1 MGKHGEVQRME
12 TQIKRINRN
21 LILGWFLIVVVL
33 MVSYIGEVAKNDRTV
48 PYLAVFSLITI
59 LPMLGVAVGYFKNKE
74 SENLRYY
81 VVLGYFLMYIFVML
95 TGSTTLVFTYILPLL
110 AFIVLYHDPQLVL
123 GSGIIA
129 TVINCVSIFMKYR
142 RGDIESILTKDT
154 EIQMALLL
162 LCILAAFLATRIYDS
177 IYKANVAYTQELSEQ
192 REELYQQAEELEALN
207 GELNKYSDELL
218 VKNEKMREMTMQ
230 TIMTIA
236 NTIDAKDEYT
246 RGHSRRVAEYSVA
259 IAMEMGLD
267 PEQVADIRFIG
278 LLHDI
283 GKIGVPDSVLNKPG
297 KLSNEEYQLMK
308 DHTVTG
314 GEILKDITMIEGL
327 DVGAKYHHERYDGKG
342 YPEGLKGEEIPLIA
356 RIIGVA
362 DAYDAMTSNR
372 IYRRHLEADKVLAE
386 LKKGN
391 GTQFDP
397 QACDVMIKLVE
408 EDRLPKFNMDNDS
421 AEIRQTTQILTR
433 VIDKAEETA
442 QEEIQMDE
450 LTGTLSRGQGV
461 SVMQDQISKY
471 GTGSLFIFDID
482 NFRKINETEGF
493 MVGDK
498 YLRILS
504 DKVKRITEEEVVSRF
519 GADEFVV
526 YMPLIDSAEDAEK
539 VARTFI
545 EEIKELMA
553 RDPSVSKLSVSI
565 GITQIATEKDR
576 VMVSYENAS
585 KALFVAK
592 QYGGCNYFCHRLDK
606 IDDDDVAVANSS
618 DLEYLVEALRDKKHM
633 DATTEYSIPEFAR
646 IYDFINGIIE
656 KNDGNVH
663 IVLFTLRDIGDVSV
677 EEHDEVMGYL
687 ERAIAG
693 AIMNV
698 GEAAKYTNMQYVVLL
713 INMDETQTKQII
725 NRILADFYR
734 SYDRKNVEVHYDAA
748 DLRESRE

>member
-1 MGKHGEVQRME
+1 ME

-21 LILGWFLIVVVL
+21 LILGWLLIVVIL
-33 MVSYIGEVAKNDRTV
+33 FVSYVGEVMKGDRDL
-48 PYLAVFSLITI
+48 PYLAIFSMITI
-59 LPMLGVAVGYFKNKE
+59 LPMACVAAIYLKNKD
-74 SENLRYY
+74 SEDLRYY
-81 VVLGYFLMYIFVML
+81 VVIGYFMMYIFVML
-95 TGSTTLVFTYILPLL
+95 TGSTALVFTYILPFL
-110 AFIVLYHDPQLVL
+110 AFIVLYHDPKIVL

-129 TVINCVSIFMKYR
+129 TVVNCAHIFMRLK
-142 RGDIESILTKDT
+142 RGEIESFLVKDT
-154 EIQMALLL
+154 EIQLALLFV
-162 LCILAAFLATRIYDS
+162 CIVAAFLAARIYDS
-177 IYKANVAYTQELSEQ
+177 IYQTNVAYNKDLLDQK
-192 REELYQQAEELEALN
+192 EELYQQAEELEAMN

-218 VKNEKMREMTMQ
+218 VKNEQMRQMTMQ

-259 IAMEMGLD
+259 IAREMGLSE
-267 PEQVADIRFIG
+267 EQVADIRFIG

-308 DHTVTG
+308 DHTVIG
-314 GEILKDITMIEGL
+314 GEILKDITMIPDL

-372 IYRRHLEADKVLAE
+372 IYRRHLAADKVLNE

-397 QACDVMIKLVE
+397 NACDAMIKLVE
-408 EDRLPKFNMDNDS
+408 EDRLPNFSLENES
-421 AEIRQTTQILTR
+421 AEIKQTTQILTR

-442 QEEIQMDE
+442 LEEVQMDE
-450 LTGTLSRGQGV
+450 LTGTLSRGQGI
-461 SVMQDQISKY
+461 SMMQEEIGKY

-498 YLRILS
+498 YLRIMS
-504 DKVKRITEEEVVSRF
+504 DKVKHIMEDEVVSRF

-526 YMPLIDSAEDAEK
+526 YLPKIDSAEEAED
-539 VARTFI
+539 VARKFI
-545 EEIKELMA
+545 EEIKDMA
-553 RDPSVSKLSVSI
+553 AKDSSISKLSISI
-565 GITQIATEKDR
+565 GITQIATEKDK

-592 QYGGCNYFCHRLDK
+592 QYGGSNYFCHRLDRM
-606 IDDDDVAVANSS
+606 DDDVAVANSS
-618 DLEYLVEALRDKKHM
+618 DLQHLVEAFRNKDK
-633 DATTEYSIPEFAR
+633 ASNILEGAIPEFTKF
-646 IYDFINGIIE
+646 YDFINDIFQ
-656 KNDGNVH
+656 KNEGRVH
-663 IVLFTLRDIGDVSV
+663 IILFTLRDIGEVTI
-677 EEHDEVMGYL
+677 EEHDEIMGYL
-687 ERAIAG
+687 ERSIIG
-693 AIMNV
+693 AIQNV
-698 GEAAKYTNMQYVVLL
+698 GEAAKYTNVQYVVLL
-713 INMDETQTKQII
+713 INMDEGQTKQII
-725 NRILADFYR
+725 NRIMADFYR
-734 SYDRKNVEVHYDAA
+734 SYDKKNIEIHYDAA
-748 DLRESRE
+748 DLKEYM